1 LQIAEL
7 SVHVESLEQ
16 PVTLLLLQSRV
27 LLPEAL
33 QLPLHLWERVRLRL
47 GLQRGVRG
55 WEVPVLGLG
64 CLTIL
69 VGLWGL
75 SWWALLLYLWSWR
88 NKGLL
93 WI

>member
-55 WEVPVLGLG
+55 WEVSVLRLG

-75 SWWALLLYLWSWR
+75 SWWVLLLYLWSWW